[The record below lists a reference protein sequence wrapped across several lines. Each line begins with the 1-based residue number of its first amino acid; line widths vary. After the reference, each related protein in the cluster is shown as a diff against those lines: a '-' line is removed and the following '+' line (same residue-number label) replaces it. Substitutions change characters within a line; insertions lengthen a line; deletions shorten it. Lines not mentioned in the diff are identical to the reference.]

1 MRYKST
7 FFFGTPPFK
16 LLASRLVRDEDF
28 LADMHLVV
36 GLSEERF
43 LDLAGTL
50 EKSDAFINR
59 EVLEAT
65 VIQVLAGENDA
76 EKLAAAIYRISEVLH
91 DADMPTPDA
100 MRMLS
105 EAITAEEK
113 PFTMEERRTLVERL
127 RRLAVV
133 PTGLGRQFKAQKL
146 AAATGAELDQANIIC
161 DIRPIFDSSRQRVEG
176 ALPVLVLRLDY
187 TTSGGESEVLELR
200 ISETQIGILEETV
213 VAAKRKVA
221 VVKELLK
228 SQSIP
233 VPSTKATR

>member
-7 FFFGTPPFK
+7 FFFGSPPFK

-28 LADMHLVV
+28 LADMQLVV
-36 GLSEERF
+36 RLNEDRF
-43 LDLAGTL
+43 RHLAGTL

-59 EVLEAT
+59 EVLDAT
-65 VIQVLAGENDA
+65 VSQVLAGQNEA
-76 EKLAAAIYRISEVLH
+76 EKLAAAIYRVSEVLH
-91 DADMPTPDA
+91 DADMPADDA
-100 MRMLS
+100 MRILS

-113 PFTMEERRTLVERL
+113 PFTADERRTLVERL

-133 PTGLGRQFKAQKL
+133 PNGLGRQFKAQKL

-161 DIRPIFDSSRQRVEG
+161 DIRPIFDSSRRRVEG
-176 ALPVLVLRLDY
+176 ALPVVILRLEY

-200 ISETQIGILEETV
+200 MSEEQIARLEETV
-213 VAAKRKVA
+213 ATAKRKVA

-233 VPSTKATR
+233 VPSTKAPR